1 MKYLPLIALI
11 AATSAS
17 AAGAGIQNVGQSQ
30 KPAQDVSAC
39 IAKTWADKSQQQV
52 VTQNVLANGL
62 AADVYVPGQQPPNGA
77 AAVVRPAF
85 SGNAKTWVGF
95 RAGSGSTDGAAAG
108 DINSCL

>member
-1 MKYLPLIALI
+1 M
-11 AATSAS
+11 
-17 AAGAGIQNVGQSQ
+17 GQSQ
-30 KPAQDVSAC
+30 KPAPDVSAC

-95 RAGSGSTDGAAAG
+95 RAGSGSADGAAAG

>member
-1 MKYLPLIALI
+1 MK
-11 AATSAS
+11 
-17 AAGAGIQNVGQSQ
+17 NVGQSQ
-30 KPAQDVSAC
+30 KPAPDVSAC

-85 SGNAKTWVGF
+85 SGNAKTSVGF
-95 RAGSGSTDGAAAG
+95 RAGSGSADGAAAG